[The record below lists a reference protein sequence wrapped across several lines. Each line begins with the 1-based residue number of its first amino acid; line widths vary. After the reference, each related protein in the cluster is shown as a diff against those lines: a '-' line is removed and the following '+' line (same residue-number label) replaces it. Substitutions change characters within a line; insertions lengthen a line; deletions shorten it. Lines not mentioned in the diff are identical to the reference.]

1 MIYNKELNNE
11 VREKIR
17 GKQQCAKF
25 KIIIR
30 EIIASTVRVKRTNR
44 IIRFLRWILVEILGL
59 AGDMGTEERI
69 GRDR

>member
-11 VREKIR
+11 RKFGGSSSVR
-17 GKQQCAKF
+17 AKF